1 MIRIITAAT
10 LVSCAGAHAA
20 SLIPQRLDFGL
31 GGPSSPSASMRTLH
45 LNNRGDVSLTL
56 TMGPRVRWADGE
68 VSVITPVNVPGLVPL
83 FSQFPGGI
91 ADNGDVFVFGYAR
104 EEGNP
109 QNSFVIPQRFTR
121 DGGLESLGSLE
132 FHTYVNGAISRDGVI
147 GLATGFNDSA
157 AQSTVSRI
165 DGANPPATIA
175 SFDFTA
181 PVSAF
186 GRPGEMI
193 GYAFPSASSRAYRLS
208 HDGTMTVAEGPR
220 SVAWGANI
228 HGDAVGQFENE
239 QTGRVD
245 QAFVWRPGEATPA
258 RLDTL
263 DGFGAS
269 LARDINDHGIAVGQF
284 LIDPAEGAFETLNS
298 RAAVWLAN
306 GTAIDLNTLL
316 APDSGWLLT
325 AAWQINESNQIVGWG
340 VYENSREVF
349 ILTIPAPS
357 SAALFGALGLLAAR
371 RRR

>member
-1 MIRIITAAT
+1 MFR
-10 LVSCAGAHAA
+10 LVIAGALLSCVSAHAA
-20 SLIPQRLDFGL
+20 SLTPQRLDFGL

-68 VSVITPVNVPGLVPL
+68 VSVITPVNAPGLVPL
-83 FSQFPGGI
+83 FYQFPGGI
-91 ADNGDVFVFGYAR
+91 ADNGDVFVWGYAR
-104 EEGNP
+104 EDGNP

-121 DGGLESLGSLE
+121 HGGLENLATLE
-132 FHTYVNGAISRDGVI
+132 YHTYVNGAISRDGVI

-157 AQSTVSRI
+157 AQSTISRI
-165 DGANPPATIA
+165 DGANPPSTVS
-175 SFDFTA
+175 SFDYTA

-193 GYAFPSASSRAYRLS
+193 GYAFPGASSRAYRLTE
-208 HDGTMTVAEGPR
+208 DGAMTVAEGQR

-228 HGDAVGQFENE
+228 HGDAVGQFEAETN
-239 QTGRVD
+239 GFVD
-245 QAFVWRPGEATPA
+245 QAFIWRPDEATPD

-263 DGFGAS
+263 DGFEAS
-269 LARDINDHGIAVGQF
+269 LARDINDHGVVVGQF
-284 LIDPAEGAFETLNS
+284 LLDASEGAYETLNS
-298 RAAVWLAN
+298 RAAVWLAD
-306 GTAIDLNTLL
+306 GTAIDLNTLI
-316 APDSGWLLT
+316 APDSGWLLA

-349 ILTIPAPS
+349 ILTIPAPA
-357 SAALFGALGLLAAR
+357 SALPLGALGVVASR